1 MFSNL
6 QINRSLARKPSMGET
21 GKTISEEALLREWDE
36 IQAAQK
42 DMQYFAVLYDRYYE
56 SIFRFVFK
64 RTADEALSADLS
76 SQVFFKA
83 MQKLSTYSYQG
94 VPFSAWLFR
103 IAANEVR
110 LYFRKNQKKRVVMLE
125 EQHYSDLIEEDTYRD
140 VQALQDA
147 MIQALDTLKPDDLEI
162 LELRVFEGYPY
173 QEVAEMLGISVAN
186 AKVKVHRIVTRLKKQ
201 LNG

>member
-21 GKTISEEALLREWDE
+21 GKTISEEALLREWEE
-36 IQAAQK
+36 IQAAQTN
-42 DMQYFAVLYDRYYE
+42 MQHFGVLYDRYYE

-83 MQKLSTYSYQG
+83 MQKLSTYSFQG

-110 LYFRKNQKKRVVMLE
+110 LYFRKNQKQRVVMLE
-125 EQHYSDLIEEDTYRD
+125 DKHYSDLIEEDDFID

-147 MIQALDTLKPDDLEI
+147 MIKALDKLKPEDLEI
-162 LELRVFEGYPY
+162 LELRIFEGYSY
-173 QEVAEMLGISVAN
+173 RDVAEILNISVAN

>member
-6 QINRSLARKPSMGET
+6 QINRSLTRKVSMGDT
-21 GKTISEEALLREWDE
+21 GKRLSEEAMLREWAE
-36 IQAAQK
+36 IQAAQR
-42 DMQYFAVLYDRYYE
+42 DMTNFAVLYHRYYTP
-56 SIFRFVFK
+56 IFRFIFK

-110 LYFRKNQKKRVVMLE
+110 LYFRKSQKKRVVMLE
-125 EQHYSDLIEEDTYRD
+125 DQHCQELMEEDNY
-140 VQALQDA
+140 VN
-147 MIQALDTLKPDDLEI
+147 IQAMQEQMIRALDELKPDDLELI
-162 LELRVFEGYPY
+162 ELRVFEGYSY
-173 QEVAEMLGISVAN
+173 KEIADLLDISLSN
-186 AKVKVHRIVTRLKKQ
+186 AKVKVHRIITRLKKQ